1 MERDIIDI
9 VELMDAPRLSERI
22 EIERIVR
29 NEKRILYALALV
41 FNYGKMKGKQE
52 VRDPRYRTLKRISRK
67 YGEKYREPKMTVHQF
82 LTYYGSS
89 KNENE

>member
-1 MERDIIDI
+1 
-9 VELMDAPRLSERI
+9 
-22 EIERIVR
+22 
-29 NEKRILYALALV
+29 
-41 FNYGKMKGKQE
+41 MKGKQE